1 MTLARRHVV
10 LGVSGGIACYKS
22 CTLARRLTEM
32 GAAVDVILT
41 SAAREFVGPVTFEAL
56 TQRTVLTS
64 LWDRDTALA
73 HVQLGHDAD
82 LIVVAPATANLIAR
96 AARGIAD
103 DLLTALLLARKAPV
117 LIAPAMN
124 DEMFSHPAT
133 QANLGT
139 VRSWG
144 WSIVGPDIGPLAEGD
159 SDRPGRMSEP
169 ELIAIEAERMLR
181 ATTGRLTGMR
191 VLVTAGPTR
200 EPLDPVRVVTNRS
213 SGRMG
218 CEVAAAAYSRGADVT
233 LVLGPSS
240 IVPPP
245 GVTVV
250 RVESTEEMRAAV
262 GEQLGDTDLLVM
274 AAAPADYQPTEY
286 SQEKK
291 HRGDGAYQVSMAPTT
306 DVLSATRHLRKPG
319 SVIVGF
325 ALESADGIERATAK
339 LESKGLDLIALN
351 MIGDEGAGFETDT
364 NKVTLISRT
373 EATAVPLLSKREVA
387 EKLLDAA
394 EQLL

>member
-1 MTLARRHVV
+1 
-10 LGVSGGIACYKS
+10 
-22 CTLARRLTEM
+22 
-32 GAAVDVILT
+32 
-41 SAAREFVGPVTFEAL
+41 
-56 TQRTVLTS
+56 
-64 LWDRDTALA
+64 
-73 HVQLGHDAD
+73 
-82 LIVVAPATANLIAR
+82 
-96 AARGIAD
+96 
-103 DLLTALLLARKAPV
+103 
-117 LIAPAMN
+117 
-124 DEMFSHPAT
+124 
-133 QANLGT
+133 
-139 VRSWG
+139 
-144 WSIVGPDIGPLAEGD
+144 
-159 SDRPGRMSEP
+159 MSEP
-169 ELIAIEAERMLR
+169 EFIAIEAERMLR
-181 ATTGRLTGMR
+181 TTTGRLGGMR

-218 CEVAAAAYSRGADVT
+218 CEIAAAAYSRGADVT

-250 RVESTEEMRAAV
+250 RVDSTEEMRTAV
-262 GEQLGDTDLLVM
+262 GAQLGDTDLLVM

-286 SQEKK
+286 SQEK
-291 HRGDGAYQVSMAPTT
+291 RPRADGAYDVCMTPTT
-306 DVLSATRHLRKPG
+306 DVLSATRDLRKPG

-325 ALESADGIERATAK
+325 ALESADGIERARAK

-351 MIGDEGAGFETDT
+351 MVGDEGAGFETDT